1 MPDVQFEEED
11 VMMSQASTGG
21 YSPSSEKGLVKI
33 IIKLGLAKNAAQA
46 NYVLIGIMVLS
57 LLATFYVISKYV
69 LI

>member
-1 MPDVQFEEED
+1 MSDVQFDEED
-11 VMMSQASTGG
+11 VMVSQSAHG
-21 YSPSSEKGLVKI
+21 YTQSSEKGLVKL

-57 LLATFYVISKYV
+57 LLATIYVISNYV